1 MFEILLIIL
10 IFSLLAS
17 IALNAFFIW
26 YGRKLLADLYFMS
39 DNMDSLVEEVSI
51 FSNHL
56 QTVHEMEI
64 FYGDETIGGLM
75 RHSSE
80 LIKILEDF
88 AEIAVLFQQ
97 DEENEL
103 EEVTIDDTETSP

>member
-1 MFEILLIIL
+1 
-10 IFSLLAS
+10 
-17 IALNAFFIW
+17 
-26 YGRKLLADLYFMS
+26 
-39 DNMDSLVEEVSI
+39 
-51 FSNHL
+51 
-56 QTVHEMEI
+56 
-64 FYGDETIGGLM
+64 M

-88 AEIAVLFQQ
+88 AEIADLFQQ